1 MHDTIEAWRA
11 RLRARGVLLGLERVL
26 VLLHSML
33 AVEQLRQ
40 ALDVEELEVLR
51 ACGAG
56 HASEALHPVLCTC
69 TVIVSAITP
78 ASIHHLRACSC
89 TSPSAWSDAAFRERS
104 ALSVLLWSERLSD
117 VISRS
122 TTACARSFAHILL

>member
-1 MHDTIEAWRA
+1 MICLQPCVPAQSCTNENINAVRA

-33 AVEQLRQ
+33 AVKELRQ
-40 ALDVEELEVLR
+40 ALDVEELEVLH

-56 HASEALHPVLCTC
+56 HASEALHPVLCTW

-89 TSPSAWSDAAFRERS
+89 NLAVRM
-104 ALSVLLWSERLSD
+104 V
-117 VISRS
+117 
-122 TTACARSFAHILL
+122 